1 MVNIVLAPHHVK
13 YAEAISTLS
22 SAPQI
27 RDALGLSAEQTSREG
42 TEGFIEFISQQ
53 EIEGKQYSRVILDE
67 QENVV
72 GVITLKELDPVNKT
86 SHIGTWIG
94 YPYWGK
100 GFNEAAKRKIL
111 YTAFTEL
118 ELDVVFAG
126 AKKKNVRSQR
136 AQEKLPYIK
145 CHVEKEYPE
154 EHKNLEMQV
163 REACILNI
171 IEKEAFL
178 RWYHNKD

>member
-1 MVNIVLAPHHVK
+1 MVTIVLAPHQLK

-22 SAPQI
+22 SAPEI

-42 TEGFIEFISQQ
+42 TEGFITFIQ
-53 EIEGKQYSRVILDE
+53 EQENEGKQYSRVILDD
-67 QENVV
+67 QENVI
-72 GVITLKELDPVNKT
+72 GVITLKELNPLKKT
-86 SHIGTWIG
+86 GHLGTWIG

-111 YTAFTEL
+111 YTAFTD
-118 ELDVVFAG
+118 LDLDIVFAG
-126 AKKKNVRSQR
+126 AKQKNGRSQR

-154 EHKNLEMQV
+154 DHMNLEAQV
-163 REACILNI
+163 GEACILNV
-171 IEKEAFL
+171 IEKETFL
-178 RWYHNKD
+178 KWYHNKE